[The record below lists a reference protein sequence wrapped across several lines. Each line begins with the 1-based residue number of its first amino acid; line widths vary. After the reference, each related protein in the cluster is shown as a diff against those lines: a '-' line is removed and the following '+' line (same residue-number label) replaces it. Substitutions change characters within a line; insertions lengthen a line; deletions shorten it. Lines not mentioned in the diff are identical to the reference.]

1 MIVSLPKVAVT
12 PIVNREQIMKHIRT
26 ISSIIAFTLFISAC
40 SSPAAPTV
48 DVVSIQN
55 TSIAAALTIVAETM
69 AAVPTSTP
77 LPTETPTE
85 TPTQTL
91 QPTETPAVTETPTAI
106 ALATSASGNT
116 DPCNAPLGADPLG
129 QPTKIKLENNTGAP
143 INVSVYMN
151 LTPFGQCGYRGY
163 NIGKGSAPVI
173 TDLPQACYNVFVWI
187 NDPNKPT
194 TSSGSGCINNSD
206 QWTFVITRDK
216 VSLQGR

>member
-1 MIVSLPKVAVT
+1 MRKL
-12 PIVNREQIMKHIRT
+12 MKHIRT
-26 ISSIIAFTLFISAC
+26 LSSVIAITLFVSAC
-40 SSPAAPTV
+40 SAPATPTV

-69 AAVPTSTP
+69 AAIPTSTP

-91 QPTETPAVTETPTAI
+91 QPTETSAVSAVSETPTAL
-106 ALATSASGNT
+106 ALATSAGGSA
-116 DPCNAPLGADPLG
+116 DPCDAPLGADPLG
-129 QPTKIKLENNTGAP
+129 KPTKIKLENGTGAP
-143 INVSVYMN
+143 ITVSVYLN

-163 NIGKGSAPVI
+163 TIGKGGAPVI

-194 TSSGSGCINNSD
+194 TSSGYGCINNPD
-206 QWTFVITRDK
+206 QWTFVIKRESVT
-216 VSLQGR
+216 LQGR